1 MCVCLLQEMREKMKT
16 DTSLLVVGGA
26 DEQVSEVSLYFSA
39 VIGLIKQSWITAMR
53 DDPNDNYKG
62 DMNLVRFSGR
72 VPSF

>member
-1 MCVCLLQEMREKMKT
+1 MKT

-26 DEQVSEVSLYFSA
+26 DEQVSEVSLSHFSA